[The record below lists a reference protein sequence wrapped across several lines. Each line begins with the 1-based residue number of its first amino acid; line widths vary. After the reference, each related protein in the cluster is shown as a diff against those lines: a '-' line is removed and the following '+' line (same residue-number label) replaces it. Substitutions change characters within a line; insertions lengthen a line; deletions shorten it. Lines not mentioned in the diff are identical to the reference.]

1 MNMCWLFKMIFYQ
14 IYTVLNLKKNPSNEC
29 LEFPNMYLII
39 YLEFVASN
47 TWQKADLYTF
57 MFCMCQ
63 QYSLTSHHNYLCV
76 TSSILGAGFDL
87 FHTSAFLRNS
97 L

>member
-1 MNMCWLFKMIFYQ
+1 
-14 IYTVLNLKKNPSNEC
+14 
-29 LEFPNMYLII
+29 MYLII

-47 TWQKADLYTF
+47 TWQKANLYTF

-87 FHTSAFLRNS
+87 FHTIHFKVFVITAWGYQLTEMFCSCLRYVQNS
-97 L
+97 GSEH